1 MSIYTKLNE
10 FKKEIGAIS
19 KDEKNPFFNSKYFDI
34 NGLLRH
40 TEPLLQK
47 NGLLLLQPIIK
58 GEVIS
63 EIIDIESGESV
74 TSSIA
79 LPAIQDPQKLGSAV
93 TYYRRYTLQSL
104 LSLQAEDDD
113 ANIATKSVKEN
124 PPKAWINE
132 GDNAWK
138 VALSKSLSLS
148 KVKEHYSISKVN
160 AEKYENALKAI

>member
-1 MSIYTKLNE
+1 MNIYTKLND
-10 FKKEIGAIS
+10 FKKEVGRIS

-34 NGLLRH
+34 NGLLKH
-40 TEPLLQK
+40 VEPLLQK

-58 GEVIS
+58 GEVVS
-63 EIIDIESGESV
+63 EIIDIESGESI

-104 LSLQAEDDD
+104 LCLQSEDDD
-113 ANIATKSVKEN
+113 ANMATKSVKEN
-124 PPKAWINE
+124 PQKPWINKGDKAWN
-132 GDNAWK
+132 

-148 KVKEHYSISKVN
+148 KVKEHYGISNDN
-160 AEKYENALKAI
+160 AKLYENELKAI